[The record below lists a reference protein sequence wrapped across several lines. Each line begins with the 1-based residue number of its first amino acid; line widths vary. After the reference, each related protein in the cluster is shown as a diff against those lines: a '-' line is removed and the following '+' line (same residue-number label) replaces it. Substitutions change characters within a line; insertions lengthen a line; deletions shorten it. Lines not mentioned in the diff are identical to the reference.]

1 MNSFTGGATLLVG
14 GKMNEWLKKV
24 AAKAKELWG
33 KWRPVQKVILIG
45 IVVAVIFAIVMVAR
59 LSARP
64 TTVRLF
70 NSPVTDQNRLTQI
83 LDRIDREGRNAYTSA
98 DGYIS
103 VDDERTARYLREI
116 LISEQLVPSSID
128 PWAGFFDRSWST
140 TDADQNIKLKN
151 AIQRQLKQH
160 IEAIADVQ
168 SADVNLVLPE
178 TALFT
183 DDQNP
188 VSASVILR
196 VTGNSDLLT
205 NRQRVL
211 GIQRLI
217 LSAVEGLRE
226 ENLIITDGFGNQIND
241 FEGMAESDR
250 VSIVEKQQ
258 KLIRKQEVELR
269 ARILNALQKTFTEDR
284 CRDIVVSIEMDMSQR
299 TSDST
304 EYSPIQIRPD
314 NPDTPYDDSEYRD
327 TLPLSQQTVTREWQG
342 TGYNPEGPA
351 GVAGQVP
358 PTYSDMSNVIGR
370 STETGVTQNNVINTK
385 QTSEISSPK
394 IDRISVAVN
403 LDGKWRRVRD
413 DNGNL
418 TIENGSIKR
427 EYTPVSPEELSEAVR
442 LVQGAIGYNRDRG
455 DRVEVTNVQYD
466 RDEQF
471 EEEDADYFAAIQR
484 RRTILL
490 VLVAVAVA
498 LIGFILFRV
507 ISRELERR
515 RREREARLLAE
526 QQAARE
532 RALWEAKD
540 EGMEV
545 TMSVEE
551 TRRMELQEN
560 AIALAKEHPED
571 VAMLIRTWLMEE

>member
-1 MNSFTGGATLLVG
+1 
-14 GKMNEWLKKV
+14 MNEWLKKTV
-24 AAKAKELWG
+24 AKAKELWG
-33 KWRPVQKVILIG
+33 KWRPIQKVILIG
-45 IVVAVIFAIVMVAR
+45 IIVAVIFAIVMVAR
-59 LSARP
+59 LSAKP

-83 LDRIDREGRNAYTSA
+83 LDRIDQEGRTAYASE

-103 VDDERTARYLREI
+103 VDDDRTARYLREI
-116 LISEQLVPSSID
+116 LISEQLVPSSVD

-140 TDADQNIKLKN
+140 TDADQNVKLKN
-151 AIQRQLKQH
+151 AIQKQLKQH

-183 DDQNP
+183 EDQKP

-205 NRQRVL
+205 NRHRVQ

-226 ENLIITDGFGNQIND
+226 ENLIITDSSGNQIND

-250 VSIVEKQQ
+250 VSIIEKQQ

-284 CRDIVVSIEMDMSQR
+284 CRDMVVTIEMDMSQK

-304 EYSPIQIRPD
+304 EYSPIQIKAD
-314 NPDTPYDDSEYRD
+314 NPDTPYDDSEFRD
-327 TLPLSQQTVTREWQG
+327 TLPLSQQTVTKEWQG

-351 GVAGQVP
+351 GVEGQTP

-385 QTSEISSPK
+385 QTSEITSPK
-394 IDRISVAVN
+394 IDRISVSVN
-403 LDGKWRRVRD
+403 LDGKWKRAKD
-413 DNGNL
+413 DSGNVI
-418 TIENGSIKR
+418 IEDGSIKR
-427 EYTPVSPEELSEAVR
+427 EYTPVSPEEQAEAVR
-442 LVQGAIGYNRDRG
+442 LIQGAIGYNRDRG
-455 DRVEVTNVQYD
+455 DRVEVTNLQYD
-466 RDEQF
+466 RADQF
-471 EEEDADYFAAIQR
+471 EEEDAAYFAAIQR

-532 RALWEAKD
+532 RALWEAKED
-540 EGMEV
+540 GMEV

-560 AIALAKEHPED
+560 AISMAKEHPED

>member
-1 MNSFTGGATLLVG
+1 
-14 GKMNEWLKKV
+14 MNEWLKKV